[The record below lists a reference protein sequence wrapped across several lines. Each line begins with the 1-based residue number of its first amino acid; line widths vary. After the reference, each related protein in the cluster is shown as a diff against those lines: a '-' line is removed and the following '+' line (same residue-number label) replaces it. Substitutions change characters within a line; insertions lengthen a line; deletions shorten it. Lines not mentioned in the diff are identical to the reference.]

1 MNKLHWKKGIA
12 CGGLFLALLG
22 LTFYI
27 LLSDQDPGK
36 LWTALG
42 QAEWSWL
49 AVGAACM
56 MLFFC
61 CEAKTFKLVWDCL
74 ALRRRTPPAF
84 STPSRGFSSVP

>member
-61 CEAKTFKLVWDCL
+61 CEAIYIQTGLGLFGS
-74 ALRRRTPPAF
+74 PA
-84 STPSRGFSSVP
+84 P